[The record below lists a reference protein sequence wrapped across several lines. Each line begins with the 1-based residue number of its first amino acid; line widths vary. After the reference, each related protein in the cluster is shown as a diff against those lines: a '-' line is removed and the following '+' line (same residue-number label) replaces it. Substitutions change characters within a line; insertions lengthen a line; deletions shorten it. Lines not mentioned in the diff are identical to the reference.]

1 MLHVD
6 AVVDWTKSEF
16 VALTR
21 NTSTFKASVKAKL
34 WHPILEEFILSSA
47 SLLSLFY
54 VDFASA
60 VVRELIAKEILGS
73 TPTISY

>member
-1 MLHVD
+1 MP
-6 AVVDWTKSEF
+6 S
-16 VALTR
+16 
-21 NTSTFKASVKAKL
+21 STFKASVKAKL

-54 VDFASA
+54 VDFASSAA